1 MTKPLDD
8 RFAASDAKRSRKT
21 GAHSKFA
28 SADVVLAALI
38 GAAASAHSVAE
49 SWFGFQDSCGRALVA
64 GRVRGQPVW
73 AKSGAM
79 PTLRRAFFRQAIC
92 ADG

>member
-8 RFAASDAKRSRKT
+8 RFAAGDAKRSRET
-21 GAHSKFA
+21 GAYSKFA

-38 GAAASAHSVAE
+38 AAAATDHSVAD
-49 SWFGFQDSCGRALVA
+49 SWFGFQDSRSRSLVA

-79 PTLRRAFFRQAIC
+79 PTLRRAFFCQAIC